1 MSPTISLNIIP
12 KITHVSRSAWDACAS
27 AAAVG
32 EPQRQERFNPFTSH
46 DFLHA
51 LEISGSV
58 GGRSG
63 WQAAH
68 VLAKSAD
75 GTLIGATPTY
85 LKTHSMGEYVF
96 DHSWAEALQ
105 RAGGRYYPKVLSA
118 VPFTPVTGPRL
129 LAGDANVRSALLQGL
144 EALRRESKSSSVH
157 VNFIGD
163 ADRMALAEAGF
174 LARQG
179 QQFHF
184 QNPGFGD
191 FATYLGAL
199 AARKRKMVRHEREAA
214 LAPGI
219 EIFCLTGSDIKI
231 EHWDAFFE
239 FYMDTGSRKWGQPYL
254 TRSFFEAV
262 GASMAQHILLVMARR
277 AGRWIAGALNF
288 IGADALYG
296 RNWGAIE
303 HHPFLH
309 FELCYYQA
317 IEFALARGLKRV
329 EAGAQGEHKLARGYG
344 PVATHSAHHFSDPR
358 MMAALRAY
366 LAQETMS
373 VEADIELYEAH
384 MPFRHDTPA

>member
-1 MSPTISLNIIP
+1 MSEPVSLNIIP
-12 KITHVSRSAWDACAS
+12 NIAKVDRAAWDGCA
-27 AAAVG
+27 AAAVTR
-32 EPQRQERFNPFTSH
+32 EAQREERFNPFTSY

-51 LEISGSV
+51 LEESGSV
-58 GGRSG
+58 GHGTG
-63 WQAAH
+63 WTPAH
-68 VLAKSAD
+68 VLAKTAA
-75 GTLIGATPTY
+75 GAVIGVAPAY

-96 DHSWAEALQ
+96 DHAWAEALQ

-129 LAGDANVRSALLQGL
+129 LAESAAGRNALVQGL
-144 EALRRESKSSSVH
+144 EALRRASKASSVH

-163 ADRMALAEAGF
+163 ADRTALAEMGF

-184 QNPGFGD
+184 QNPGYGD

-199 AARKRKMVRHEREAA
+199 AARKRKMVRHERESA
-214 LAPGI
+214 LAHGI
-219 EIFCLTGSDIKI
+219 EVHCLTGSDLKP

-239 FYMDTGSRKWGQPYL
+239 FYMDTGARKWGHPYL

-277 AGRWIAGALNF
+277 NGRWIAGALNF

-317 IEFALARGLKRV
+317 IEFAIKRGLARV

-344 PVATHSAHHFSDPR
+344 PVATHSAHHFDDPR
-358 MMAALRAY
+358 MMAALSDY
-366 LAQETMS
+366 LARETHL

-384 MPFRHDTPA
+384 MPFRQNSPA

>member
-1 MSPTISLNIIP
+1 MSETVSLNIVPGIA
-12 KITHVSRSAWDACAS
+12 TVDRDAWDGC
-27 AAAVG
+27 AAAAAMQ
-32 EPQRQERFNPFTSH
+32 EPQREERFNPFTSH

-51 LEISGSV
+51 LEVSGSV
-58 GGRSG
+58 GPRTG
-63 WQAAH
+63 WTPAH
-68 VLAKSAD
+68 VLAKAAD
-75 GTLIGATPTY
+75 GRLIGVAPAY

-96 DHSWAEALQ
+96 DHAWADALE
-105 RAGGRYYPKVLSA
+105 RAGGRYYPKVLSG

-129 LAGDANVRSALLQGL
+129 LAGNPQGRGVLVQGL
-144 EALRRESKSSSVH
+144 EALRRASKASSVH

-163 ADRMALAEAGF
+163 ADRTTLVEAGF

-184 QNPGFGD
+184 QNPGYGD

-199 AARKRKMVRHEREAA
+199 AARKRKMVRHERESA
-214 LAPGI
+214 LASGI
-219 EIFCLTGSDIKI
+219 DVQCLTGSDLKP

-239 FYMDTGSRKWGQPYL
+239 FYTDTGARKWGQPYL

-277 AGRWIAGALNF
+277 NGRWIAGALNF

-344 PVATHSAHHFSDPR
+344 PVATHSAHHFDDPR
-358 MMAALRAY
+358 MMAALRDY
-366 LAQETMS
+366 LARETHL

-384 MPFRHDTPA
+384 MPFRHDQPA

>member
-1 MSPTISLNIIP
+1 MSATISLNIIP
-12 KITHVSRSAWDACAS
+12 KIADVSRTAWDNCAG
-27 AAAVG
+27 AAALA
-32 EPQRQERFNPFTSH
+32 EPQRQERFNPFTSY

-51 LEISGSV
+51 LEMSGSV

-63 WQAAH
+63 WQPAH
-68 VLAKSAD
+68 VLAKGAD
-75 GTLIGATPTY
+75 GALIGATPAY

-96 DHSWAEALQ
+96 DHAWAEALQ

-129 LAGDANVRSALLQGL
+129 LADGARARSALLQGL

-157 VNFIGD
+157 VNFIGE
-163 ADRMALAEAGF
+163 ADNAALADAGY

-254 TRSFFEAV
+254 TRSFFEVV

-277 AGRWIAGALNF
+277 NGRWIAGALNF

-317 IEFALARGLKRV
+317 IEFAILRGLKRV

-344 PVATHSAHHFSDPR
+344 PVATYSAHQFADSR
-358 MMAALRAY
+358 MMAALRDY
-366 LAQETMS
+366 LARETMA

>member
-1 MSPTISLNIIP
+1 MSVTISLNIIP
-12 KITHVSRSAWDACAS
+12 KIADVSRTAWDNCAT
-27 AAAVG
+27 AVALA
-32 EPQRQERFNPFTSH
+32 EPQRHERFNPFTSY
-46 DFLHA
+46 DFLHT

-63 WQAAH
+63 WQPAH
-68 VLAKSAD
+68 VLAKNAD
-75 GTLIGATPTY
+75 GAIIGATPAY

-96 DHSWAEALQ
+96 DHAWADALQ

-129 LAGDANVRSALLQGL
+129 LAGGATARSALLQGL

-163 ADRMALAEAGF
+163 ADRAALADAGF

-184 QNPGFGD
+184 QNQEFGD

-199 AARKRKMVRHEREAA
+199 AARKRKMVRHERAAA

-219 EIFCLTGSDIKI
+219 EIFDLTGSDIKT
-231 EHWDAFFE
+231 EHWDAFYE
-239 FYMDTGSRKWGQPYL
+239 FYLDTGSRKWGQPYL

-277 AGRWIAGALNF
+277 NGRWIAGALNF

-309 FELCYYQA
+309 FELCYYRA
-317 IEFALARGLKRV
+317 IEFAITRGLKRV

-344 PVATHSAHHFSDPR
+344 PVATYSAHHFADPR
-358 MMAALRAY
+358 MMAALGDY
-366 LAQETMS
+366 LARETQS
-373 VEADIELYEAH
+373 VEADMELYEAH
-384 MPFRHDTPA
+384 MPFRHDSPA